1 MILKPYSKP
10 YSYPISLHYFS
21 LELINLSCRSFLH
34 RGNLMKI
41 IKCRDL
47 GFKCNF
53 MAAGN
58 ELKEVE
64 TAIFDHIE
72 KQYAV
77 ELKDM
82 SEDDIRHLR
91 HRISTLLGRSCGC
104 GAL

>member
-1 MILKPYSKP
+1 
-10 YSYPISLHYFS
+10 
-21 LELINLSCRSFLH
+21 
-34 RGNLMKI
+34 MKI

-64 TAIFDHIE
+64 SVILDHIE
-72 KQYAV
+72 KQHEK

-82 SEDDIRHLR
+82 SEDDILHLK